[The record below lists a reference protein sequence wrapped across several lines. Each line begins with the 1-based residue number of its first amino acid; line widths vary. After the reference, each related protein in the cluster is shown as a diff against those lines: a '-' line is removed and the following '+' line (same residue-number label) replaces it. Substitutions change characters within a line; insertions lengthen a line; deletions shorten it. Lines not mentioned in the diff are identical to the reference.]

1 MSGLCSLSPSLSATL
16 PCHACEKG
24 PPVGLY
30 GSPFGARPPYPQPR
44 MAVHSSRELHPKHYP
59 KPIYSYR

>member
-1 MSGLCSLSPSLSATL
+1 MLFLTFFLCHFL
-16 PCHACEKG
+16 PAPACGKC

-30 GSPFGARPPYPQPR
+30 GSPFGVRPPYPQPHV
-44 MAVHSSRELHPKHYP
+44 AVHSSQELHPKHYP